1 MDSSSIIEKY
11 KNSIIKEYGDLTLIL
26 YGSTVYGINT
36 SDLDICYLSDNELT
50 KQRFE
55 RLKDLTRAFHL
66 ENGLRIDEE
75 VPYDNKL
82 VYSNDMIKKAIE
94 NPPFPFVNNK
104 FIINPILKDK
114 NYLSSLEM
122 SKRLLLNILTVR
134 NNVLFGNE
142 EKVKEF
148 SNKAW
153 DTIIRVVLS
162 YAEIKEVTIDE
173 LISLLYEDPYSHA
186 TGELYLGYKDNLKAK
201 MDFLESSVVN
211 NMCRFEKEQIAI
223 KTLKRKYKFDEEW
236 IRNGTKN

>member
-11 KNSIIKEYGDLTLIL
+11 KNSVIKEYWDLTLIL
-26 YGSTVYGINT
+26 YGSTVYGVNT
-36 SDLDICYLSDNELT
+36 SDLDICYLSDNELS
-50 KQRFE
+50 KQRFN
-55 RLKDLTRAFHL
+55 RLKDLTRIFHL

-82 VYSNDMIKKAIE
+82 VYSNDMVKKTFE
-94 NPPFPFVNNK
+94 EPPFPYANNK
-104 FIINPILKDK
+104 FNINPILKNK

-142 EKVKEF
+142 EMVKEF

-162 YAEIKEVTIDE
+162 YAEIREVTIDE
-173 LISLLYEDPYSHA
+173 LINLLYEDPYSHA
-186 TGELYLGYKDNLKAK
+186 TGELYLGYKDNLKDK
-201 MDFLESSVVN
+201 MAFLESSVGNSVY
-211 NMCRFEKEQIAI
+211 RLEKEQIAK
-223 KTLKRKYKFDEEW
+223 KTLKKKYKFNEEW
-236 IRNGTKN
+236 IKNGSKN